1 MTSTDLV
8 PVPPTSWLRAS
19 DGIFAGVAQGLAKRF
34 GLDPWLVRA
43 AWLVSICAFG
53 TGILLYVVLAFC
65 LPREDDAMQGQERR
79 LWGVCLR
86 ISQKAGF
93 DVGLVRT
100 AAVFLTFASAG
111 MTVLVYVIL
120 NFVLEPERETLV
132 C

>member
-1 MTSTDLV
+1 
-8 PVPPTSWLRAS
+8 
-19 DGIFAGVAQGLAKRF
+19 
-34 GLDPWLVRA
+34 
-43 AWLVSICAFG
+43 VSICAFG